1 MLAYRFVCKYRFFM
15 FHFIVAVECEDN
27 TLCLIPRQVCQADF
41 CQPNTC
47 TNTGQCV
54 HGHVCSQDSR
64 CVCEYPSLNEHITY
78 KFERTIIRKLNRIS
92 N

>member
-1 MLAYRFVCKYRFFM
+1 MLTYRFICEYKFFV
-15 FHFIVAVECEDN
+15 FYFTVAVGCEDN
-27 TLCLIPRQVCQADF
+27 TPCLTEQDCQADF
-41 CQPNTC
+41 CQPNPC

-78 KFERTIIRKLNRIS
+78 KFERTIIRKLNRIL